1 MNQFKNDLYHEL
13 QSISLSKEQKQRMV
27 LKAKSK
33 AYRQK
38 RRLHWQ
44 YRFVLATFTVF
55 ALGFGYLLW
64 QQNDFSSKTS
74 NAASPETG
82 TVMSW
87 SILNSDFGKA
97 ILIIVFFLGL
107 RLFLKRR
114 LQKKGISLP
123 VCVSCCEE
131 WSHKEAL
138 KQSMKNREMT
148 CPHCGQKQYR
158 TKKSALRGGM
168 LNLFIPF
175 FIIMPQLFEH
185 IFIGLFVYIA
195 CVAYLQIS
203 LSPYYIELQE
213 KDPINDPLW

>member
-1 MNQFKNDLYHEL
+1 M
-13 QSISLSKEQKQRMV
+13 SLSKEQKQRIV

-33 AYRQK
+33 AHRQK
-38 RRLHWQ
+38 KRLQWR
-44 YRFVLATFTVF
+44 YRFVLATFMVF

-74 NAASPETG
+74 NAATSESE

-97 ILIIVFFLGL
+97 LLIIGFFLGL
-107 RLFLKRR
+107 RMFLKRR
-114 LQKKGISLP
+114 LQKKGKSLP
-123 VCVSCCEE
+123 VCVGCYEE

-158 TKKSALRGGM
+158 TKKSALKGGM

-175 FIIMPQLFEH
+175 FVIIPQLFEH
-185 IFIGLFVYIA
+185 IFIGLLVYIA
-195 CVAYLQIS
+195 CVAYLQTS
-203 LSPYYIELQE
+203 LNPYYIDLQE
-213 KDPINDPLW
+213 KDPVNDPLW